1 MSMIWKG
8 KAMPYHQPARVRA
21 ARPVRLGKALGPA
34 AATLVSTSLALTGL
48 GAAGAPAFASGP
60 VVIKLFSGSGTAT
73 LNQALAN
80 AFNKSQKGVKVVLM
94 TVPDTDYNT
103 ALPRDLRTSSGP
115 DVFAPS
121 ALVQEVADGEVLN
134 LDGYARHYGW
144 TKKFSPQA
152 LAPGRVSSK
161 GVIGRGPLYEAGGQ
175 AGVVTGIFYNR
186 ALMAKLGLHVPKTLS
201 QFAAEL
207 ATAKAHGVTPIICS
221 NEDGLT
227 GHLFD
232 MLLGDYMGAKG
243 IDNVIDNVP
252 GSSLDTPDAV
262 AAANLLGSWMSK
274 GYFNSDANAIQQT
287 QSYQEFGAG
296 DGLFFISGS
305 WIEFGGNFPKT
316 FSYGM
321 MPFPPVTV
329 GGPYVGMES
338 NDLAFSV
345 AAKSAHKDQAAQ
357 FVNWLST
364 PAAARVVVKVGGGNA
379 YGLARIVPPALA
391 GSLQAQT
398 ENVYQLVQRDNGVL
412 NWLQNQGPIVNS
424 DFPPQLQLLM
434 AGKTTGAAMIQK
446 FQSDVVADRQ
456 ATSS

>member
-1 MSMIWKG
+1 MLHDHG
-8 KAMPYHQPARVRA
+8 ARLPRTST
-21 ARPVRLGKALGPA
+21 ARRYRVLSTT
-34 AATLVSTSLALTGL
+34 AATLLSASVALAGIASTST
-48 GAAGAPAFASGP
+48 AAQASGP
-60 VVIKLFSGSGTAT
+60 VVIKLFSGSGTVS
-73 LNQALAN
+73 LNQALADG
-80 AFNKSQKGVKVVLM
+80 FNKSQHAVKVVLM
-94 TVPDTDYNT
+94 TVPDADYNT
-103 ALPRDLRTSSGP
+103 ALPRDLRTSAGP

-121 ALVQEVADGEVLN
+121 ALVQEVTDGEVLN
-134 LDGYARHYGW
+134 LDKYASRYGW
-144 TKKFSPQA
+144 AKKFSAQA

-186 ALMAKLGLHVPKTLS
+186 ALMAKLQLHVPKTVS

-207 ATAKAHGVTPIICS
+207 ATAKAHGVTPIIAS

-232 MLLGDYMGAKG
+232 MLLGDYMGAQG
-243 IDNVIDNVP
+243 IDDVIDNVP
-252 GSSLDTPDAV
+252 GSNLDNPDAV
-262 AAANLLGSWMSK
+262 AAANKLASWMSS

-296 DGLFFISGS
+296 DGLFMVSGS
-305 WIEFGGNFPKT
+305 WIEFGGNFPKS

-321 MPFPPVTV
+321 MPFPPLTP

-338 NDLAFSV
+338 NDLAFSIS
-345 AAKSAHKDQAAQ
+345 AKSTHQDQAAQ

-364 PAAARVVVKVGGGNA
+364 PAAARVVVGVGGGNA
-379 YGLARIVPPALA
+379 YGLARIVPPALNQ
-391 GSLQAQT
+391 SLKAQT

-434 AGKTTGAAMIQK
+434 AGKTTGAAMVQK
-446 FQSDVVADRQ
+446 FAADVTADRQ
-456 ATSS
+456 ATA